1 MLVRVIRDYYDK
13 GDGTKLRKRGALL
26 DYEDDKR
33 AEELIAKGVVVA
45 QEIET
50 IAKGV
55 VAEESETVDEESET
69 VDKAK
74 ATKKK

>member
-13 GDGTKLRKRGALL
+13 GDGKKLRKRGALL
-26 DYEDDKR
+26 DYEDGKR

-50 IAKGV
+50 IAK
-55 VAEESETVDEESET
+55 
-69 VDKAK
+69 AK
-74 ATKKK
+74 TAKKK

>member
-13 GDGTKLRKRGALL
+13 DAGNKLRSRGALL
-26 DYEDDKR
+26 DYEDGKR

-50 IAKGV
+50 
-55 VAEESETVDEESET
+55 VDKEIET

>member
-13 GDGTKLRKRGALL
+13 DDGNKLRKRGALL

-33 AEELIAKGVVVA
+33 AEELIAKGVVA
-45 QEIET
+45 AEEIET
-50 IAKGV
+50 IAKP
-55 VAEESETVDEESET
+55 
-69 VDKAK
+69 K

>member
-1 MLVRVIRDYYDK
+1 MMLVKVIRDYYDK
-13 GDGTKLRKRGALL
+13 DDGNKLRKRGALL

-50 IAKGV
+50 
-55 VAEESETVDEESET
+55 VDKASET